1 VSTLEQTYL
10 DFCFSLLNH
19 SLRTDKYESALIVA
33 LAVLSL
39 TKHGFR
45 GPHDYPSM
53 LSGLIKTSHFMMVQ
67 LAIRPSKATEDF
79 FYDLNMETQPD

>member
-19 SLRTDKYESALIVA
+19 SLYTDEYKSVLIVT

-45 GPHDYPSM
+45 DPHDYPSI
-53 LSGLIKTSHFMMVQ
+53 LFGLIKTSYFMMV
-67 LAIRPSKATEDF
+67 
-79 FYDLNMETQPD
+79 